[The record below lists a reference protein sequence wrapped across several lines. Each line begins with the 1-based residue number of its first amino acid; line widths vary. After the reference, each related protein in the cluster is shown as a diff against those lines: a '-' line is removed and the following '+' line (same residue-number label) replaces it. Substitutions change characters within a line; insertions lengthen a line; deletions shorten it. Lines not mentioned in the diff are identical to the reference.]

1 MKYRLRNGLLTWRID
16 RGTFAQVK
24 YRSGKF
30 VQVEYRSGAFAQV
43 KYRSGKFVQVEYRS
57 GAFAQVE
64 YRSAG
69 VSLLKRS
76 IGVGIGSCAMLDT

>member
-1 MKYRLRNGLLTWRID
+1 MFKWNIDWGTFAQVKYRLRNGLLTWSID

-30 VQVEYRSGAFAQV
+30 VQA
-43 KYRSGKFVQVEYRS
+43 EYRS

-64 YRSAG
+64 CRSAG